1 MKNNIPDGD
10 PVLALT
16 DEEHNTLM
24 QFSHAW
30 AEHIGR
36 SLPTLSVLEEELAAS
51 LICWL
56 REPEPYLRN
65 YTGAII
71 HWSRD
76 GENHYAECL
85 QHDGI
90 WCHTELGMVRADL
103 VAEYENGSAFVGK
116 RRLTGVC

>member
-56 REPEPYLRN
+56 REPEPYLCD
-65 YTGAII
+65 YTNKIVWWTEGRK
-71 HWSRD
+71 SL
-76 GENHYAECL
+76 YAECL
-85 QHDGI
+85 RHDGI
-90 WCHTELGMVRADL
+90 WCHTPLGTIRADL
-103 VAEYENGSAFVGK
+103 VMEYENGSRFVAD
-116 RRLTGVC
+116 RRLTGVL